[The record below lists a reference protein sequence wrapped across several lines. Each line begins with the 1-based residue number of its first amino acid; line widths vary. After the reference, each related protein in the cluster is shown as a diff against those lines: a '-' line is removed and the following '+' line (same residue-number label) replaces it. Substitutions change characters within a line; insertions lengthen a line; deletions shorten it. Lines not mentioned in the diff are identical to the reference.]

1 MHIQRW
7 ADTLLLTDLSQE
19 PELGY
24 EFEDLMQTMVDQCQH
39 DVIADFSGVD
49 AIDLKTM
56 MLLVNLHKQ
65 LRQRDRSFI
74 LCNVTAAARGVL
86 EVTQLVDYF
95 DIREDRSAALAKLH
109 AQA

>member
-1 MHIQRW
+1 MLIQQW

-19 PELGY
+19 PDLGY
-24 EFEDLMQTMVDQCQH
+24 EFDDLIQTMVDQCQH
-39 DVIADFSGVD
+39 DVIADFLGVQ
-49 AIDLKTM
+49 AIDLKTVM
-56 MLLVNLHKQ
+56 ILVNLLKLLQQQGHD
-65 LRQRDRSFI
+65 LI

-95 DIREDRSAALAKLH
+95 DIREDRCAALATLY